1 VARASE
7 SILIAD
13 FDKLVK
19 ELKTINPQLRKDF
32 NKGLNE
38 AVKPMQQLAKTF
50 VPGSIQYQDR
60 DVFAQQ
66 PPDYTSPAWVNDK
79 VHRSRDPLR
88 WTWQPSIVARGIK
101 IRRTTIN
108 KTPFGY
114 NKVAVAALA
123 LVNSTPSGAIYE
135 LAGAG
140 KESSQAKT
148 KSVSRNYKA
157 QDDFR
162 VFFPKVA
169 GTPKRLIY
177 KAEAILGD
185 KVRNEITKVIDERLY
200 KFIRGVK

>member
-1 VARASE
+1 MARASE

-13 FDKLVK
+13 FDKLVR

-38 AVKPMQQLAKTF
+38 AVKPMQQLAKSF

-60 DVFAQQ
+60 NVFSQQ
-66 PPDYTSPAWVNDK
+66 PPTYSSPAWINDK
-79 VHRSRDPLR
+79 IHRSRDPLR
-88 WTWQPSIVARGIK
+88 WTWQPSLVARGIK

-123 LVNSTPSGAIYE
+123 LVNSTPGGAIYE
-135 LAGAG
+135 LAGSG
-140 KESSQAKT
+140 KETSRAKT

-169 GTPKRLIY
+169 GAPKRLIY

-185 KVRNEITKVIDERLY
+185 KVRNEITKVIDQRLY

>member
-1 VARASE
+1 MARASE

-13 FDKLVK
+13 FDKLIK
-19 ELKTINPQLRKDF
+19 ELKAINPQLRKDF

-38 AVKPMQQLAKTF
+38 AVKPMQKLAKTF
-50 VPGSIQYQDR
+50 VPGTIQYQDR

-66 PPDYTSPAWVNDK
+66 PPDYTSPAWINDK

-88 WTWQPSIVARGIK
+88 WTWQPALVARGIK

-108 KTPFGY
+108 KVPFGY

-123 LVNSTPSGAIYE
+123 LVNSTPGGAIYE

-140 KESSQAKT
+140 SASSQAKT

-169 GTPKRLIY
+169 GAPKRLIY
-177 KAEAILGD
+177 KAEAILGE
-185 KVRNEITKVIDERLY
+185 KVRADIAKIIDQRLY
-200 KFIRGVK
+200 KFIRGVR

>member
-1 VARASE
+1 MARASE

-13 FDKLVK
+13 FDKLIK
-19 ELKTINPQLRKDF
+19 ELKAINPQLRKDF

-38 AVKPMQQLAKTF
+38 AVKPMQKLAKTF
-50 VPGSIQYQDR
+50 VPGTIQYQDR

-66 PPDYTSPAWVNDK
+66 PPTYTSPAWINDK

-88 WTWQPSIVARGIK
+88 WTWQPALVARGIK

-108 KTPFGY
+108 KVPFGY

-123 LVNSTPSGAIYE
+123 LVNSTPGGAIYE

-140 KESSQAKT
+140 RASLKAKT

-169 GTPKRLIY
+169 GAPKRLIY
-177 KAEAILGD
+177 KAEAVLGE
-185 KVRNEITKVIDERLY
+185 KVRADIAKIIDQRLY
-200 KFIRGVK
+200 KFIRGVR